1 MEQRSIE
8 IVNSEQA
15 PRAVGPYSHAVI
27 HGDTMYTSG
36 QIGLDPSQGTLVAGG
51 VEAEA
56 RQVMKNLSAVLADAG
71 SSPDKILK
79 VGIYLV
85 DMGDFAAVNA
95 LYAEW
100 LGAHRP
106 ARSTVAV
113 AQLPLGAKV
122 EMDVV
127 AFRA

>member
-127 AFRA
+127 AFRE